1 VSVIKSTNVRYVLA
15 LVWLAAAPGLASA
28 GDDAIASFD
37 RGVVL
42 EREGRH
48 AEAAEAYRHAM
59 RSEPWLLEPRVNL
72 GVELARLGRSSEA
85 LHVFDEAVRLWP
97 ASYEAH
103 YNRGLVL
110 SERGRHAEAE
120 AAFAR
125 ARALPARVASASPG
139 SAAIAAALS
148 HEVAR

>member
-1 VSVIKSTNVRYVLA
+1 MKSTNVRYLLA
-15 LVWLAAAPGLASA
+15 FVWFAAIPALASA
-28 GDDAIASFD
+28 GEDAIGSFN

-48 AEAAEAYRHAM
+48 AEAAEAYRHAV
-59 RSEPWLLEPRVNL
+59 RAEPWLLEPRVNL

-103 YNRGLVL
+103 YNRGIVL
-110 SERGRHAEAE
+110 SERGRRAQAE

-125 ARALPARVASASPG
+125 ARALRDRMASASPG
-139 SAAIAAALS
+139 SAAVAAVLAP
-148 HEVAR
+148 EVTR

>member
-1 VSVIKSTNVRYVLA
+1 MKSTNVRYLLAFVL
-15 LVWLAAAPGLASA
+15 LAAARGRAFA
-28 GDDAIASFD
+28 GDDAIASFN

-48 AEAAEAYRHAM
+48 AAAAEAYRRAM
-59 RSEPWLLEPRVNL
+59 RAEPWLLEPRVNL

-85 LHVFDEAVRLWP
+85 LHVFDEATRLWP

-110 SERGRHAEAE
+110 SERGRHGEAE

-125 ARALPARVASASPG
+125 ARALLDRGASALPG
-139 SAAIAAALS
+139 SAAVAAALS
-148 HEVAR
+148 YEVAR